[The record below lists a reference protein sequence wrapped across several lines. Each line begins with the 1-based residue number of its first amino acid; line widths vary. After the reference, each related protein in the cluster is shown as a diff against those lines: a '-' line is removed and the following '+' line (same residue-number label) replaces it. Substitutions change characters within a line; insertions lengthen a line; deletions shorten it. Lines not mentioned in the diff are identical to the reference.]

1 MRMNILGKST
11 VTYEQLETWVK
22 SIKTANPLLLQNLP
36 IMWRLA
42 NERGILVEVFL
53 SQVVTETGYLNFGG
67 VIDASFHNTCGLKTT
82 KGGGDYEANAHMR
95 FKTWEEGLTA
105 HADHLALYAGAP
117 GFPKYSPNTKGYTNE
132 KYKANGTTQDPRHFT
147 YLYGKCKTVEGLSG
161 TWATNKNYAV
171 TLKNVINK
179 IRATK
184 VVTTETTKPAPV
196 VKADPNKNANGKYK
210 NGTYSRKARITASSL
225 NVRRGRPGTP
235 GYKTIY
241 GNYKKGQIVTVGY
254 CLNNWF
260 GVVYKGKQCYI
271 CGDYVELL

>member
-1 MRMNILGKST
+1 MNILGKPT
-11 VTYEQLETWVK
+11 VTLDQCKQWIKGV
-22 SIKTANPLLLQNLP
+22 KTANKLVLELMDL
-36 IMWRLA
+36 MYKLA
-42 NERGILVEVFL
+42 VERGIDPSIFIA
-53 SQVVTETGYLNFGG
+53 QAVVETGYFNFGG

-82 KGGGDYEANAHMR
+82 KGGGDYVANAHMR

-117 GFPKYSPNTKGYTNE
+117 GFPRYSPNTKGYTNE

-161 TWATNKNYAV
+161 TWATNKKYAE
-171 TLKNVINK
+171 TIKGVIAK
-179 IRATK
+179 IKATK
-184 VVTTETTKPAPV
+184 TTVTETVKPA
-196 VKADPNKNANGKYK
+196 VKTDPNKDSNGKFK
-210 NGTYSRKARITASSL
+210 NGTYNRKAKVTASSL

-235 GYKTIY
+235 GYNTIY
-241 GNYKKGQIVTVGY
+241 GSYKKGQVITVKY

-271 CGDYVELL
+271 CGDYVQLL